1 MLPTALFG
9 QVCIFGATAHLH
21 FPGWPGFLPISK
33 SFRLRNARA
42 APDFL
47 STAFGSGYPILR
59 LRPSKRRKPEWIRLT
74 VIDSGFWMGALCLS
88 LFTIDMWIDKG
99 RENPSA
105 SVDAQFAIGS
115 VFRGAVI
122 HFHAL
127 CAMVLPSRCY
137 PSYIDGANP
146 AFRRRR
152 SGGNLG
158 INLCGYAQ
166 IRRNAFSGDGR
177 ATGGASGSRCKWSLC
192 SAGSLPPSLS
202 LRSS

>member
-33 SFRLRNARA
+33 SFRLRNARHRTSFRL
-42 APDFL
+42 PL
-47 STAFGSGYPILR
+47 GLGILR
-59 LRPSKRRKPEWIRLT
+59 LRPSERRKPEWIRLT

-115 VFRGAVI
+115 VLFGAVI

-127 CAMVLPSRCY
+127 YAMVLPSRCY

-146 AFRRRR
+146 AFRCRR
-152 SGGNLG
+152 SGGNLR
-158 INLCGYAQ
+158 INLCGSAQ